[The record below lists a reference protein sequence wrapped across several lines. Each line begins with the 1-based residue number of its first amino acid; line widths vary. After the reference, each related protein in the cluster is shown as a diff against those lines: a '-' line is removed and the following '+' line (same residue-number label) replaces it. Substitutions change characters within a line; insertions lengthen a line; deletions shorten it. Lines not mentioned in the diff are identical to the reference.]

1 MAAGRPGDACRAEG
15 DSLRRFVI
23 ERSDVRGELVHLD
36 ASWQAIASRR
46 PYPPPVRRLLG
57 EAAAAAV
64 LLSATVKMAEG
75 AITLQAQGEGPV
87 PLLVVQATGWRT
99 LRGLAHWRD
108 PVPEDAAPGALLGD
122 GRLVVTLDP
131 GETGRERYQG
141 IVPLAGR
148 TLAECIEGYFARSE
162 QLPTRLWLATD
173 ERSAAGLLLQ
183 RMPGGGDDP
192 DTWERAVHLAATL
205 TPVELLGLPAE
216 TLLHRLYHQEDVR
229 LYGRE
234 PVAFRCG
241 CSRARIEEMLRRL
254 GPDEARA
261 ILAEEGRIVVDCEFC
276 GQRYELDAV
285 DVERVFAA
293 AGQPAVPTTRH

>member
-1 MAAGRPGDACRAEG
+1 MGAEGTSRVGGEG

-23 ERSDVRGELVHLD
+23 ERSDVRGELVRLD
-36 ASWQAIASRR
+36 ASWRAIAARR
-46 PYPPPVRRLLG
+46 PYPPPVRTLLG

-64 LLSATVKMAEG
+64 LLAATVKVPEG
-75 AITLQAQGEGPV
+75 AVTLQAQGSGPV
-87 PLLVVQATGWRT
+87 PLLVVQATGRRT
-99 LRGLAHWRD
+99 LRGLAHWRE
-108 PVPEDAAPGALLGD
+108 PLPRKATPGALLGD

-131 GETGRERYQG
+131 GEAGRERYQG
-141 IVPLAGR
+141 IVPLAGP
-148 TLAECIEGYFARSE
+148 TLAACIEGYFARSE
-162 QLPTRLWLATD
+162 QLPTRLWLAAAED
-173 ERSAAGLLLQ
+173 RAAGLLLQ
-183 RMPGGGDDP
+183 RMPGRGGDP
-192 DTWERAVHLAATL
+192 DAWERAVHLAATV
-205 TPVELLGLPAE
+205 TPAELLGLPAE

-285 DVERVFAA
+285 DVERIFAA
-293 AGQPAVPTTRH
+293 AGQPEVPATRH